1 MALVTVIVNGNDGKS
16 GHSKVLTR
24 LFSTAAE
31 YPARPRDGSVVS
43 RPAKHLPPTT
53 GIEGRLLRTGGVDR
67 VPCLLG
73 QLCAAG
79 SAAAGP
85 LGLFSAAR

>member
-1 MALVTVIVNGNDGKS
+1 MVVNGNDGNS
-16 GHSKVLTR
+16 AHSKVLRR
-24 LFSTAAE
+24 LFSIAAE

-43 RPAKHLPPTT
+43 WPAKHLPPTT
-53 GIEGRLLRTGGVDR
+53 GIGGRLLRTGGVGR
-67 VPCLLG
+67 VPCPLG
-73 QLCAAG
+73 QLRAAG

>member
-24 LFSTAAE
+24 LFSIAA
-31 YPARPRDGSVVS
+31 ARPRDGSVVS
-43 RPAKHLPPTT
+43 WPAKHLPPTT

-85 LGLFSAAR
+85 LGLFSAAQ